1 MAQAVSYAKW
11 DELTEGAEREIT
23 MGPLTRTD
31 FVRFAGANG
40 DFNPNHHDDTY
51 AASSGFPTSFAQG
64 MLQGGYA
71 GKLLSEWVGPGAL
84 RTFRIRFSTQAWPGD
99 MVICKAKVI
108 RRYEEEGERRVEI
121 EAEAVNQD
129 GAPLI
134 KAHATAAPQ
143 G

>member
-51 AASSGFPTSFAQG
+51 AVSSGFPTSFAQG
-64 MLQGGYA
+64 MLQGGYV
-71 GKLLSEWVGPGAL
+71 GKILSEWVGPGAL

-99 MVICKAKVI
+99 MVICKAMVV
-108 RRYEEEGERRVEI
+108 RRYEEDGERRVEI

-129 GAPLI
+129 GASLI
-134 KAHATAAPQ
+134 KAHATAAPR